1 MAYLYFLYGLSNK
14 YIMEISEYLLG
25 SCPYNNHP
33 LFLQCRVHWR
43 NIRIFL
49 VVHWFNWEKKAVEIP
64 QMVGRLIPSPW
75 SCSVN
80 HSHLFFLS
88 TWHHPLSPLRF
99 LLLLP
104 YCSYVSEFLYLSV
117 TQNLASYSSS
127 GKAVLHKLA
136 SVAAGILTYS
146 CEIDSF

>member
-1 MAYLYFLYGLSNK
+1 MAYLYCLYGLSNK
-14 YIMEISEYLLG
+14 YIMEISEHLLG
-25 SCPYNNHP
+25 SCPYNSHP

-49 VVHWFNWEKKAVEIP
+49 VVHWFNWGKESRWDPTDGREINSISLKLLC
-64 QMVGRLIPSPW
+64 QSFT
-75 SCSVN
+75 SVI
-80 HSHLFFLS
+80 LS

-104 YCSYVSEFLYLSV
+104 YCSYVSEFLYLFI
-117 TQNLASYSSS
+117 TQNLVSYSSS

-136 SVAAGILTYS
+136 SVAAGILTYP